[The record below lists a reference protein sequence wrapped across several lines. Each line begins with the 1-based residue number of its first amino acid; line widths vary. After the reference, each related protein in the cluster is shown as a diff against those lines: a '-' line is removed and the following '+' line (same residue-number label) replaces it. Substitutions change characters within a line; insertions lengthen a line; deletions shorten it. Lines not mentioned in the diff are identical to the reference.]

1 MPVPKEPS
9 GILIASEYKFQQT
22 LTLRHEPL
30 GIFMNLRFERSMYS
44 WLSRLHSGLVVV
56 FFIMLSVSSVH
67 RAHGDNTTEFAIAN
81 GELSLGAPD
90 GWKRVQP
97 RSRIVETEF
106 AIKPI
111 KPDDQPGRMTCMGAG
126 GSVEANISRWYGQ
139 FSQPDGS
146 ATKDKAALK
155 TLRIAGCKVTL
166 IDISGT
172 FKDMPGGPFAGG
184 QSIDRPNY
192 RMMAA
197 IIETTDKGNYFIK
210 FYGPAATVKASSK
223 GFQKMI
229 EGMVTTN

>member
-1 MPVPKEPS
+1 
-9 GILIASEYKFQQT
+9 
-22 LTLRHEPL
+22 
-30 GIFMNLRFERSMYS
+30 MNLRFERNMHS
-44 WLSRLHSGLVVV
+44 WLSRLHSGLAVV
-56 FFIMLSVSSVH
+56 FFIMLSMSSVH
-67 RAHGDNTTEFAIAN
+67 KAHGDNTTEFTIAN
-81 GELSLGAPD
+81 GDLSLGAPD

-106 AIKPI
+106 AIKPT
-111 KPDDQPGRMTCMGAG
+111 KPDDQPGRMTSMGAG

-146 ATKDKAALK
+146 ATKDRAALK

-166 IDISGT
+166 IDITGT

-184 QSIDRPNY
+184 QSIDRPDY

-210 FYGPAATVKASSK
+210 FYGPAATVEASSQ
-223 GFQKMI
+223 GFKKMI
-229 EGMVTTN
+229 EGMVSTK

>member
-1 MPVPKEPS
+1 MS
-9 GILIASEYKFQQT
+9 
-22 LTLRHEPL
+22 
-30 GIFMNLRFERSMYS
+30 SM
-44 WLSRLHSGLVVV
+44 HKV
-56 FFIMLSVSSVH
+56 
-67 RAHGDNTTEFAIAN
+67 HGDNTTEFTIAN

-106 AIKPI
+106 AIKPT
-111 KPDDQPGRMTCMGAG
+111 KPDDQPGRMTSMGAG

-146 ATKDKAALK
+146 ATKDRAALK

-184 QSIDRPNY
+184 QSIDRPDY

-197 IIETTDKGNYFIK
+197 IVETIDNGNYFLK
-210 FYGPAATVKASSK
+210 FYGPAATVEASSK
-223 GFQKMI
+223 GFKKMI
-229 EGMVTTN
+229 EGMVSTK

>member
-1 MPVPKEPS
+1 MTTTS
-9 GILIASEYKFQQT
+9 
-22 LTLRHEPL
+22 L
-30 GIFMNLRFERSMYS
+30 GVFMNLQFERSVYQC
-44 WLSRLHSGLVVV
+44 LSRIHSVLVIL
-56 FFIMLSVSSVH
+56 FFMMLSISSM
-67 RAHGDNTTEFAIAN
+67 HGAFADTRSEFTVAN

-106 AIKPI
+106 SIEPTKPG
-111 KPDDQPGRMTCMGAG
+111 DQPGRMTSMGAG
-126 GSVEANISRWYGQ
+126 GSVEANIARWYGQ

-184 QSIDRPNY
+184 QSIDRPDY

-197 IIETTDKGNYFIK
+197 IIETTNNGNYFIK
-210 FYGPAATVKASSK
+210 FYGPAETVEASSK

-229 EGMVTTN
+229 EGMVSTK

>member
-1 MPVPKEPS
+1 
-9 GILIASEYKFQQT
+9 
-22 LTLRHEPL
+22 
-30 GIFMNLRFERSMYS
+30 MNLRFERSMQP
-44 WLSRLHSGLVVV
+44 WLSRLQSGLVVV
-56 FFIMLSVSSVH
+56 FFIMLSMSSVH
-67 RAHGDNTTEFAIAN
+67 KAHGDNTTEFTIAN

-106 AIKPI
+106 AIKPS

-184 QSIDRPNY
+184 QSIDRPDY

-197 IIETTDKGNYFIK
+197 IVETTDKGNYFIK
-210 FYGPAATVKASSK
+210 FYGPAATVEASSK
-223 GFQKMI
+223 GFKKMI
-229 EGMVTTN
+229 ESMVTTN

>member
-1 MPVPKEPS
+1 MN
-9 GILIASEYKFQQT
+9 
-22 LTLRHEPL
+22 L
-30 GIFMNLRFERSMYS
+30 GIERSMYPC
-44 WLSRLHSGLVVV
+44 LSRLHSGLVAV
-56 FFIMLSVSSVH
+56 FLVLLSINSVH
-67 RAHGDNTTEFAIAN
+67 SALADNTTEFTVAN
-81 GELSLGAPD
+81 GELSFGAPD

-106 AIKPI
+106 AIEPI
-111 KPDDQPGRMTCMGAG
+111 KPGDQPGRMTSMGAG
-126 GSVEANISRWYGQ
+126 GSVEANIARWYGQ

-155 TLRIAGCKVTL
+155 ILHIAGCKITL
-166 IDISGT
+166 IDVSGT

-184 QSIDRPNY
+184 QSIDRPDY

-210 FYGPAATVKASSK
+210 FYGPATTVEASSK